1 MILRYEDLCQTPEEI
16 ANSLMSFLNLKH
28 HQKLEKFIRDHAHS
42 DILPNF
48 DNRWLTKRKSS
59 IMAFEWRKHLKE
71 HYISDI
77 QLSCEPSMKLLGY
90 NPMQNIVSDTLNE
103 TYPLLCK
110 RNSN

>member
-1 MILRYEDLCQTPEEI
+1 MILRYEDLCQTPDEI

-28 HQKLEKFIRDHAHS
+28 HQAVKTFIRDHAYS
-42 DILPNF
+42 DTLPNF
-48 DNRWLTKRKSS
+48 DNRFWTKRKSS

-77 QLSCEPSMKLLGY
+77 QKSCDASMKLLGY
-90 NPMQNIVSDTLNE
+90 NPMQNIMSDTLNE

-110 RNSN
+110 RNLN